1 MKMYVCNRKDLSVAI
16 YALVQD
22 GDDYRLLNMSEGY
35 LEKWKGS
42 REDAIKYLMEMK
54 FVSFSPLA

>member
-1 MKMYVCNRKDLSVAI
+1 MKMYVCNRDDLSVAI

-22 GDDYRLLNMSEGY
+22 GEEYRLLNMSEGY

-42 REDAIKYLMEMK
+42 REDGIKYLMGMK

>member
-1 MKMYVCNRKDLSVAI
+1 MKMYVCNRDDLSVAI

-22 GDDYRLLNMSEGY
+22 GKEYRLLNMSEGY

-42 REDAIKYLMEMK
+42 REDGIKYLMGMK

>member
-1 MKMYVCNRKDLSVAI
+1 MKMYVCNRDDLSVAI

-22 GDDYRLLNMSEGY
+22 GEEYRLLNMSEGY

-42 REDAIKYLMEMK
+42 REDGIKYLMGMK
-54 FVSFSPLA
+54 FVSFSLLA